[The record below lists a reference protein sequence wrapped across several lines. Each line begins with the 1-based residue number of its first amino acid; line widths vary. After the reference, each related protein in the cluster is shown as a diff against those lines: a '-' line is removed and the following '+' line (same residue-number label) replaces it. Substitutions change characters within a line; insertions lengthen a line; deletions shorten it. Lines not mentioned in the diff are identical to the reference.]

1 MLDFYRNI
9 FVKEFKILL
18 NFTNYLIAVSIIYK
32 YFFSIEF
39 LSEILI
45 INKNGL
51 FLSYYICYNFIINF
65 KFFIL

>member
-45 INKNGL
+45 IDKNDKY
-51 FLSYYICYNFIINF
+51 SCHIIYVI
-65 KFFIL
+65 IL